1 MISKRKN
8 NAYTKIAQ
16 EIINEKKFQLEMTV
30 KWCQSNDKR
39 GWVALKTNN
48 FPLITD
54 ARAINRH
61 LDGLITKKAEYES
74 RSMLTNHR
82 QQTLVAYL
90 KNMNRCNQGISRP
103 GTEDVILKLLEIRKW
118 GVQKYGAK
126 RYKPLIKAA
135 KDALKEKVSRAFF
148 RRFDAKHP
156 ELMKMAWLV

>member
-8 NAYTKIAQ
+8 NAHTKIAQ

-74 RSMLTNHR
+74 RSMLANHR
-82 QQTLVAYL
+82 Q
-90 KNMNRCNQGISRP
+90 
-103 GTEDVILKLLEIRKW
+103 
-118 GVQKYGAK
+118 
-126 RYKPLIKAA
+126 
-135 KDALKEKVSRAFF
+135 
-148 RRFDAKHP
+148 
-156 ELMKMAWLV
+156 